1 MSRKYLP
8 RNIASMKKIITTVL
22 TLILPVLLFAQD
34 KSTIVLTQ
42 SRRNDT
48 LEVSRQDTSAQKDL
62 YDVIKRI
69 FNKKGSVSNKATNV
83 IGTKPVF
90 SILPAVG
97 YTLQTKFAVTLAGNV
112 AFRLEGNKR
121 ISTITS
127 NSAYT
132 QNKQIIIPL
141 QSNIWVSGDKFNFI
155 GDIKYY
161 KYPQST
167 FGLGSNS
174 KATNENPMDYTLFRF
189 YETILTRIAGN
200 LYAGAGF
207 IFDHHFGVT
216 ETGNPDGSVSD
227 YSLYGPQSSTISSGA
242 TLNVLYDI
250 RDNSINPSSG
260 FYSSI
265 QYRDNK
271 KFLGSTTPWQSLIV
285 DIRKYFRLPGTSHNV
300 LALWSY
306 NWLTLGGKPPYLDL
320 PANTWDQYNGTGRGY
335 IQGRF
340 RGTKMVYFESE
351 YRFGLTRNGLLGGV
365 VFTNAETFSAGPGT
379 DLQKIQPGYGAGL
392 RVKLNKVSKT
402 NIAIDYG
409 LGSQG
414 SKGIFVAVG
423 EIF

>member
-1 MSRKYLP
+1 
-8 RNIASMKKIITTVL
+8 MKILTATMFIIVFP
-22 TLILPVLLFAQD
+22 ILVYAQD
-34 KSTIVLTQ
+34 KSTVKLSQ
-42 SRRNDT
+42 SRITDT
-48 LEVSRQDTSAQKDL
+48 LEINQADTLQQKDL
-62 YDVIKRI
+62 YDIIKGI
-69 FNKKGSVSNKATNV
+69 FNKKGHVTNEPTKV
-83 IGTKPVF
+83 IGSKPVF

-112 AFRLEGNKR
+112 AFRVPGNTR
-121 ISTITS
+121 ISTINS

-141 QSNIWVSGDKFNFI
+141 QSNIWTSGDRFNFI

-167 FGLGSNS
+167 FGLGTDS
-174 KATNENPMDYTLFRF
+174 KAANENPMDYTLFRF
-189 YETILTRIAGN
+189 YETILTRIVGN

-207 IFDHHFGVT
+207 IFDNHFNIS
-216 ETGNPDGSVSD
+216 EKGNPDGSVSD
-227 YSLYGPQSSTISSGA
+227 YAKYGPQSSTTSSGI
-242 TLNVLYDI
+242 TLNALFDV
-250 RDNSINPSSG
+250 RDNSINPSKG
-260 FYSSI
+260 FYAAM

-271 KFLGSTTPWQSLIV
+271 LFLGSTSSWQSLIIDV
-285 DIRKYFRLPGTSHNV
+285 RKYFRFPEQSHNV

-306 NWLTLGGKPPYLDL
+306 NWLVLGGKPPYLDL

-340 RGTKMVYFESE
+340 RGSQMVYGEAE

-365 VFTNAETFSAGPGT
+365 VFGNAESFSAEPGT
-379 DLQKIQPGYGAGL
+379 KLQKVQPGYGAGV
-392 RVKLNKVSKT
+392 RIKLNKVSKT

-409 LGSQG
+409 FGSQG
-414 SKGIFVAVG
+414 SKGIFVTVG